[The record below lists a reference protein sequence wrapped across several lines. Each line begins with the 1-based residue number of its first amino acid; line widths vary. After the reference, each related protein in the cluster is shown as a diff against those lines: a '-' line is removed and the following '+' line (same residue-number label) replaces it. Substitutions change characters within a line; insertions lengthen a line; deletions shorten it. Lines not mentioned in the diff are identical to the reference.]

1 MENAVTTL
9 SLPLDGPMCG
19 FVSVTFASSAAV
31 SARELSLPSGGKI
44 LSFSEAHGSPPR
56 SRNFKGTVLT

>member
-9 SLPLDGPMCG
+9 SLPLDGPKCG

-44 LSFSEAHGSPPR
+44 LSFSEAHGSPP
-56 SRNFKGTVLT
+56 L